1 MIQAFGVRGFM
12 MKTISIES
20 KVQVNEKQIV
30 HNPDDEFYIKFL
42 KPYYIITKDG
52 QYLFGSTQYGRRPDR
67 AFYMIPDGYKLG
79 KKQKKFDNKIG
90 KKIYEIAMKYLR
102 EEKPPLIVMEG
113 IQGELGYEVGLRI
126 TLSIKNPHTAYITW
140 MGKMMIFPPKKNMK
154 IDCWNYII
162 QEPLPDSYV
171 SEIQEVWPEYDPS
184 VPLTLYDL
192 TEMDN
197 NKRRVLSLGVDYFGG
212 AFKKPNLTMVWN
224 KAEAD
229 GLVSYH
235 AGCTSDRVLKG
246 LSGTGKTTL
255 TVGPELEQDDACL
268 GKPIFDDHGNIES
281 VELIGL
287 EAASYAKSQGLNR
300 DSPEY
305 PGLMKS
311 REVDKKT
318 GKKSIVLAQNI
329 DCEGVDYKNIEI
341 NGYKVRVPQKIP
353 GKEVGSL
360 QCSKYEKS
368 KTTNGRFIFLFSE
381 LNPDWG
387 SGLTKVLKSEALS
400 FKKYDIL
407 EPIFRVTDPKMAV
420 ALDSA
425 CESIITSAIAAQKPG
440 TRVRSYAATDFMAR
454 EQSQQA
460 LMKLKMYEDMDLGL
474 DGNLVF
480 FINNAGVVGEYDIE
494 GNQIKKLD
502 ENGKPI
508 PKKDMETGEILKN
521 ELGEIIYVGQGE
533 GIKVADS
540 KKLID
545 LVEHK
550 KIESWIEHP
559 IFGYLIPDPRELKEK
574 HDMVNFGK
582 RFNPLNYY
590 SPKKYL
596 DFIKRDIQERTD
608 FLEDLF
614 RGQEGEEKLKDI
626 INIWKKCKIPSEEKI
641 KEFYKKHYY

>member
-1 MIQAFGVRGFM
+1 
-12 MKTISIES
+12 MKTTSIES
-20 KVQVNEKQIV
+20 KVQVFEKQII

-42 KPYYIITKDG
+42 KPYYVFTKDG

-67 AFYMIPDGYKLG
+67 AFYMIPADYKLG
-79 KKQKKFDNKIG
+79 KKQKKFDSKIG
-90 KKIYEIAMKYLR
+90 KKIYEIAMKYLK
-102 EEKPPLIVMEG
+102 EEKPPLIVLEG

-126 TLSIKNPHTAYITW
+126 TVSIKNPHSAYIAW
-140 MGKMMIFPPKKNMK
+140 MGKMMIFPPRKKMK

-162 QEPLPDSYV
+162 QESLPKRYI
-171 SEIQEVWPEYDPS
+171 SEIKSVWPEYDAS

-197 NKRRVLSLGVDYFGG
+197 NIRRVLSLGVDYFGG

-224 KAEAD
+224 KAEFD
-229 GLVSYH
+229 GLITYH

-268 GKPIFDDHGNIES
+268 GKPINDKKGKITS

-287 EAASYAKSQGLNR
+287 EAASFAKSQGLNR
-300 DSPEY
+300 YSPEY

-311 REVDKKT
+311 REIDKM
-318 GKKSIVLAQNI
+318 GKRPIVLAMNI
-329 DCEGVDYKNIEI
+329 DCEGVEYLNKEI
-341 NGYKVRVPQKIP
+341 KGFKVRIPQKIT
-353 GKEVGSL
+353 GEKVGSL
-360 QCSKYEKS
+360 QCTKYEKS
-368 KTTNGRFIFLFSE
+368 QTTNGRFIFLFSE

-387 SGLTKVLKSEALS
+387 SGLTKTLKSEALS

-407 EPIFRVTDPKMAV
+407 EPIFRVTNPEMAV

-425 CESIITSAIAAQKPG
+425 CESIITSAISAQKPG

-454 EQSQQA
+454 EQSDQA
-460 LMKLKMYEDMDLGL
+460 IMKLKMYKDMDLGL

-480 FINNAGVVGEYDIE
+480 FINNAGFVGEYDID

-502 ENGKPI
+502 EKGRPI
-508 PKKDMETGEILKN
+508 PKKDLETDEILKN
-521 ELGEIIYVGQGE
+521 ELGEINYIGQGE

-540 KKLID
+540 KRLID
-545 LVEHK
+545 LVEHR
-550 KIESWIEHP
+550 KIESWINHP
-559 IFGYLIPDPRELKEK
+559 VFGYLIPDPRELEEK

-590 SPKKYL
+590 TPKQYL
-596 DFIKRDIQERTD
+596 AFIKRDIKERTD

-614 RGQEGEEKLKDI
+614 KGQKGEEKLKNI
-626 INIWKKCKIPSEEKI
+626 IDIWKKCEIPSEKKI
-641 KEFYKKHYY
+641 IEFYKKHYS